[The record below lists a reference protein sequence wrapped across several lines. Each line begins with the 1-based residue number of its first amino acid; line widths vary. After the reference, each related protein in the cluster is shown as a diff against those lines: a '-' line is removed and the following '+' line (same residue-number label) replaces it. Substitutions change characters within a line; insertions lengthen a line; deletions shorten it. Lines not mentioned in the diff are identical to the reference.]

1 MRKISLLL
9 LTTLL
14 GLAIMSCSRFGGTT
28 TTTTTTETTDGTN
41 TTSAGKITLSY
52 WNPLTGADGTVMRQ
66 LVQQFN
72 NAHSGVIEVTEV
84 YTNEIDY
91 YTNLNLL
98 VPMGKGPDIAIMHS
112 YLVQSYANSGIVIPI
127 EGYIATSGVDINTN
141 DYITDV
147 IESLYFEEELYG
159 IPLDIHVIGIYYNK
173 DLLEDYSLAVPTNRT
188 ELLQAAHTV
197 QDGETL
203 AGRTVWGL
211 PISSV
216 WPSEWIFTTAL
227 YQNNGDEINSEGNPA
242 YNSLAG
248 KTALRSV
255 ANIIHV
261 EHLSPLNLAVDQDL
275 FYFRTG
281 QALFHI
287 QGSWMLNSMIESGIN
302 FGVIPMSNMFNEDG
316 EDYSEYIAARSH
328 TFVIPKQTKTVTD
341 AKKTAI
347 MTFIKYLGD
356 HSYIWAT
363 AGQIPASNIA
373 RATTEYQALEYHPG
387 FGDVENFRVAEKS
400 PYYHEAYSPIYSR
413 VTTALLNANYNEN
426 TLFSDAVTEAMQL
439 IAEAKE

>member
-1 MRKISLLL
+1 MRKISMVLLSV
-9 LTTLL
+9 LL
-14 GLAIMSCSRFGGTT
+14 GLAIMGCSRFGGTT
-28 TTTTTTETTDGTN
+28 TTTTSETTEGTN

-72 NAHSGVIEVTEV
+72 SAHQGVIEVTEV

-127 EGYIATSGVDINTN
+127 EGYIETSGLDINTN

-147 IESLYFEEELYG
+147 VQSLYFEDELYG

-173 DLLEDYSLAVPTNRT
+173 NLLEDYSLAVPTNRT
-188 ELLQAAHTV
+188 ELLAAAHTV
-197 QDGETL
+197 QNGEAA

-281 QALFHI
+281 QALFQCQICSMKMEKTI
-287 QGSWMLNSMIESGIN
+287 QNISPLE
-302 FGVIPMSNMFNEDG
+302 VILLSSQN
-316 EDYSEYIAARSH
+316 
-328 TFVIPKQTKTVTD
+328 KQKPSQTL
-341 AKKTAI
+341 KK
-347 MTFIKYLGD
+347 LQ
-356 HSYIWAT
+356 S
-363 AGQIPASNIA
+363 
-373 RATTEYQALEYHPG
+373 
-387 FGDVENFRVAEKS
+387 
-400 PYYHEAYSPIYSR
+400 
-413 VTTALLNANYNEN
+413 
-426 TLFSDAVTEAMQL
+426 
-439 IAEAKE
+439 